1 MNKSYLLLG
10 LLLLAASCGKKSTI
24 KAHTAVE
31 TLGDGSFVTI
41 PIVVPLSEKSIS
53 SFKSSISDINPLFR
67 GFVGALMNIGAS
79 MGAGKTRLTLI
90 QPIPEIPE
98 EYLASIK
105 VKRIFFFIEA
115 EKKKEN
121 FEFLRRVAVKISS
134 THLDRKSDSWEPEIE
149 TDDFSEKELST
160 FRSLFKKER
169 DQHAAEWEKNSEGLL
184 LLKYNQEEKKASLQ
198 NDNVGK
204 IFIIQTDK
212 PNLTRKYLEENH
224 ARYLKRAHTL
234 NKSILVEVKKDP
246 IMEEMFKAKLAEDSS
261 QVESLG
267 IGEINPCRDEVC
279 LDLKVPDVNL
289 IPMLMK
295 NNAIK
300 VDAYIDP
307 KNAPKDFQLKGFLE
321 FEIKIKAKI

>member
-1 MNKSYLLLG
+1 MNKRCLLLG
-10 LLLLAASCGKKSTI
+10 LLLLAVGCGKKSTI
-24 KAHTAVE
+24 KTRTAVE
-31 TLGDGSFVTI
+31 TLGDGSHVTL

-53 SFKSSISDINPLFR
+53 SFRSSVSDINPLFR
-67 GFVGALMNIGAS
+67 GFVSAIMNLGAS

-90 QPIPEIPE
+90 QPIPEIPA
-98 EYLASIK
+98 EYLTSIK

-134 THLDRKSDSWEPEIE
+134 THLDRQTESWEPVIE
-149 TDDFSEKELST
+149 TDDLNEKELST
-160 FRSLFKKER
+160 FRSFFKKER

-204 IFIIQTDK
+204 IFIIQTEK
-212 PNLTRKYLEENH
+212 PNMTRKYLEENH
-224 ARYLKRAHTL
+224 YKYLKRVHTL
-234 NKSILVEVKKDP
+234 SKSILVEVKKDP
-246 IMEEMFKAKLAEDSS
+246 IMEEMFKTRLSLDSN
-261 QVESLG
+261 QVEALG

-289 IPMLMK
+289 VPMLMK

>member
-1 MNKSYLLLG
+1 MRMGHLLVAG
-10 LLLLAASCGKKSTI
+10 LLLAASCGQKSTI
-24 KAHTAVE
+24 KTHTEVN
-31 TLGDGSFVTI
+31 TLGDGTHVTL

-53 SFKSSISDINPLFR
+53 SFRSSISDMNPLFR
-67 GFVGALMNIGAS
+67 GFVGAIMNLGAT

-90 QPIPEIPE
+90 QPIPEIPD
-98 EYLASIK
+98 EYLSSIK

-115 EKKKEN
+115 GKKKEN

-134 THLDRKSDSWEPEIE
+134 TETARLTDSWEPVIE
-149 TDDFSEKELST
+149 TDNLNEGELSS

-169 DQHAAEWEKNSEGLL
+169 DEHAAEWEKNSEGLL

-198 NDNVGK
+198 SESVGK
-204 IFIIQTDK
+204 VYIIATDK
-212 PNLTRKYLEENH
+212 PHMTRKYLEENH
-224 ARYLKRAHTL
+224 ARYLKRLHTL
-234 NKSILVEVKKDP
+234 SKSILVEIKKDP
-246 IMEEMFKAKLAEDSS
+246 IMEEMFKTKLSQDSIKM
-261 QVESLG
+261 EELG
-267 IGEINPCRDEVC
+267 IGDINPCHDKVC

-289 IPMLMK
+289 VPMLMK
-295 NNAIK
+295 GNAIK